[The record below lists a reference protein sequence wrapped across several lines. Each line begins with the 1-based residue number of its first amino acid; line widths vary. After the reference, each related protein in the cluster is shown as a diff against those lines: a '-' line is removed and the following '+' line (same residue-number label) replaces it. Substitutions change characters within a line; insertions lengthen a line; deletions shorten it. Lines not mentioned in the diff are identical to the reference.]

1 MANKKPLN
9 ISEEAAVQMPM
20 KTVASLIIIVALG
33 TMGYFQIIER
43 LNVADTRIQIME
55 KDLEENTEFRIKW
68 PRGQLGSL
76 PADSEQFMMIE
87 DLYKTTDKINK
98 HVEDMA
104 LNKVNIQMAAK
115 TKNKL
120 SKFEWVKKNI
130 VIVPVVAAILAGTF
144 TSVRYVLS
152 LTDTIEA
159 NKQTIINLQRD
170 LTVAEDKLTE
180 VATRLSAAEATWE
193 MAENLYRQLADQVRE
208 HAYDIKDLNR

>member
-1 MANKKPLN
+1 MSKKPLN

-87 DLYKTTDKINK
+87 DLYKTTDKLNAHI
-98 HVEDMA
+98 ESMA
-104 LNKVNIQMAAK
+104 LNKVNIEFLRKQMDK
-115 TKNKL
+115 VLIDIEKL
-120 SKFEWVKKNI
+120 KDQNREIKYNGN
-130 VIVPVVAAILAGTF
+130 GT
-144 TSVRYVLS
+144 
-152 LTDTIEA
+152 
-159 NKQTIINLQRD
+159 NN
-170 LTVAEDKLTE
+170 
-180 VATRLSAAEATWE
+180 
-193 MAENLYRQLADQVRE
+193 
-208 HAYDIKDLNR
+208 

>member
-1 MANKKPLN
+1 MSKKPLN

-87 DLYKTTDKINK
+87 DLYKTTDKLNAHIEN
-98 HVEDMA
+98 MA
-104 LNKVNIQMAAK
+104 LNKVNIEFLRKQMDK
-115 TKNKL
+115 VLIDIEKL
-120 SKFEWVKKNI
+120 K
-130 VIVPVVAAILAGTF
+130 
-144 TSVRYVLS
+144 
-152 LTDTIEA
+152 DA
-159 NKQTIINLQRD
+159 NRD
-170 LTVAEDKLTE
+170 LGYKNGN
-180 VATRLSAAEATWE
+180 S
-193 MAENLYRQLADQVRE
+193 Q
-208 HAYDIKDLNR
+208 